1 MNPNT
6 YLSWSNIA
14 IWSNYTFTVI
24 CSEFPPV
31 WTLSLFYFFIFFL
44 FKESATTHVQAGPY
58 DRYVLA
64 KHSEVYPPTEELEAV
79 QTIVSHVECALKT
92 VSDQM
97 DAPKDDEANTE
108 AQR

>member
-1 MNPNT
+1 MSFLQ
-6 YLSWSNIA
+6 YEL
-14 IWSNYTFTVI
+14 
-24 CSEFPPV
+24 C
-31 WTLSLFYFFIFFL
+31 LYFIFLIFFL

>member
-1 MNPNT
+1 MN
-6 YLSWSNIA
+6 
-14 IWSNYTFTVI
+14 FV
-24 CSEFPPV
+24 
-31 WTLSLFYFFIFFL
+31 FIYFFL
-44 FKESATTHVQAGPY
+44 FKESAATHTQAGPY

-64 KHSEVYPPTEELEAV
+64 KHSEVYPSTEELEAV